1 VGIVFS
7 SLRLGKRLNS
17 TSANFIQAL
26 SSSKVI
32 TYHSESFVILVYSES
47 LKGFVLP
54 EGEDGAFSFRLV
66 FSLEKFL
73 IQSQCFCLYF
83 LHQVVCFSFT
93 QDLSLLL

>member
-17 TSANFIQAL
+17 ISANFIQAL

-32 TYHSESFVILVYSES
+32 TYHSESFAILVYSES

-66 FSLEKFL
+66 S
-73 IQSQCFCLYF
+73 S
-83 LHQVVCFSFT
+83 
-93 QDLSLLL
+93 